1 MSDALN
7 MSVSQVFQKDG
18 KKYAF
23 ISFTDG
29 SRKAEGKI
37 PDCMITKSSGFSQ
50 DEVVQLEDYMRREL
64 SDLKKMAANV
74 NVMKAFM
81 K

>member
-23 ISFTDG
+23 ISFADG

-50 DEVVQLEDYMRREL
+50 EEVVQLEDYMRREL
-64 SDLKKMAANV
+64 PGLKKMAANV

-81 K
+81 E